1 MMSTYVHTHAR
12 THTRA
17 RAHVY
22 NEVELQVNE
31 VSCNIVLAMF
41 CRFDSQGSTGLTE
54 ALFPISLDANEE
66 DSPVT
71 NGDTEPLIILCTEHS
86 RVPVEQP
93 LEIDRLHR
101 SSIAGAETM
110 VIAVLNGNS
119 NHSFFLNRS
128 GKWKIYDSYR
138 VSQGCLIG

>member
-1 MMSTYVHTHAR
+1 MLLQNDVYIHTYAR
-12 THTRA
+12 THA

-86 RVPVEQP
+86 RVPVEHP
-93 LEIDRLHR
+93 LEIDRLHW
-101 SSIAGAETM
+101 SSIAGPETM

-119 NHSFFLNRS
+119 NHFFFN
-128 GKWKIYDSYR
+128 
-138 VSQGCLIG
+138 GCVE